1 MQFQNVPFAM
11 EEVLLDPQ
19 TSGGLLLAMEPV
31 QAAQLEQELQQAGLP
46 ARIVGEII
54 SKTEP
59 EILFFHTVRRNNHE

>member
-1 MQFQNVPFAM
+1 M

-19 TSGGLLLAMEPV
+19 TSGGLLLAVEPV

-54 SKTEP
+54 NKTEP
-59 EILFFHTVRRNNHE
+59 EILVL